1 MRRAAVGVPSNISE
15 GHQQDAKADAH
26 YVTVAIGSLA
36 EAETHLE
43 VAMRL
48 DIVRHGDAADLL
60 AMAARLR
67 QVLHGLRRSLR
78 RRG

>member
-1 MRRAAVGVPSNISE
+1 VAAC
-15 GHQQDAKADAH
+15 AL
-26 YVTVAIGSLA
+26 SLA

-67 QVLHGLRRSLR
+67 QVLHGLRRSLL
-78 RRG
+78 RRGW